1 MHDTAAA
8 ALSPFDIAAL
18 LVVAAAVFGYINH
31 HYIRLPHVIGLTI
44 MGALAAIVLTVLNAL
59 VPSITLDDSVSRLL
73 EQLNF
78 TDTLLQGM
86 LSFLLFAGALHV
98 DLKRLS
104 ADWLPVLLLSTVGV
118 VTSTVLVGGAT
129 WGLGLLLGVEI
140 APIWYF
146 VFGALISPTDPVSV
160 LGVLKT
166 EDVPLSLQSAV
177 AGESLFN
184 DGVGIVVFTILLG
197 AAVLML
203 FVVATA
209 LHRRLYATRP
219 EPARLTLF
227 YLVMSAGGALGGLF
241 AAIVAPLLFDW
252 VWEHPL
258 LVLAAA
264 ALLPQTPL
272 VPWMDRLGL
281 SARQR
286 RVARLA
292 LVLGAALLGWWMTR
306 AIDAQADMTVHLLLL
321 AIALLGVLALG
332 NRWAFLAILLILML
346 ARGGWTTLGES
357 AAGIRERSY
366 FGVYTVRQFDNP
378 PTRVLSHGTTIHGR
392 QFLDP
397 ERRDLPT
404 SYYGP
409 TSGVGLALS
418 AADAIYGDNAQI
430 GVIGLGTGTLAC
442 YREPGQRYTF
452 YEIDPMVVDYSRNGV
467 FTYLSDCAPDA
478 QIHLGDARLELEAEP
493 AQQYDILAVDA
504 FSSDAIPLHL
514 LTREAMHAY
523 GRALKPDG
531 LMLIHISNRYVNLRP
546 VIAAHALENGWIALM
561 RDDPRDPDRG
571 ISASYWVAIASDAVP
586 MAKLLQSS
594 PQTNW
599 IELGDPRGPAWTDD
613 FASILPYL
621 DWDTILGDR

>member
-197 AAVLML
+197 AAVTGAG
-203 FVVATA
+203 VA
-209 LHRRLYATRP
+209 RRIA
-219 EPARLTLF
+219 PARRVPVDVTISHPELRRSRART
-227 YLVMSAGGALGGLF
+227 
-241 AAIVAPLLFDW
+241 
-252 VWEHPL
+252 EHP
-258 LVLAAA
+258 VVISSWRA
-264 ALLPQTPL
+264 
-272 VPWMDRLGL
+272 
-281 SARQR
+281 SAK
-286 RVARLA
+286 AS
-292 LVLGAALLGWWMTR
+292 M
-306 AIDAQADMTVHLLLL
+306 
-321 AIALLGVLALG
+321 
-332 NRWAFLAILLILML
+332 
-346 ARGGWTTLGES
+346 
-357 AAGIRERSY
+357 IR
-366 FGVYTVRQFDNP
+366 TDP
-378 PTRVLSHGTTIHGR
+378 PR
-392 QFLDP
+392 
-397 ERRDLPT
+397 
-404 SYYGP
+404 
-409 TSGVGLALS
+409 
-418 AADAIYGDNAQI
+418 
-430 GVIGLGTGTLAC
+430 
-442 YREPGQRYTF
+442 
-452 YEIDPMVVDYSRNGV
+452 
-467 FTYLSDCAPDA
+467 
-478 QIHLGDARLELEAEP
+478 
-493 AQQYDILAVDA
+493 
-504 FSSDAIPLHL
+504 IP
-514 LTREAMHAY
+514 
-523 GRALKPDG
+523 
-531 LMLIHISNRYVNLRP
+531 
-546 VIAAHALENGWIALM
+546 
-561 RDDPRDPDRG
+561 
-571 ISASYWVAIASDAVP
+571 
-586 MAKLLQSS
+586 
-594 PQTNW
+594 
-599 IELGDPRGPAWTDD
+599 
-613 FASILPYL
+613 
-621 DWDTILGDR
+621 